1 MPKPPVTPPTPEA
14 AARLFPEPYDEPE
27 VDLQPIL
34 GLQGQDQALTPT
46 QDPQEGSQP
55 AQDRP
60 QPAKTDPRSTTL
72 IVSAAPLPPDRP
84 TRVCTVCLEEK
95 FKRGDFY
102 SGQHVCLSCKAKQQA
117 AQLAAKTEAR
127 RLAKETTKVM
137 RAQARKAAVDKKTRT
152 ERIAQV
158 SAQDAELAR
167 RTLAKRRLIEFTRR
181 FHPDYQAGWV
191 HRDVCRRLEQFLQD
205 VVDKKSP
212 RLMLFLPPRS
222 GKSQLASINFPA
234 WVLGQHPW
242 MEIISSSYAVSL
254 PITFSR
260 KVRELVQD
268 PAYQSIFPATH
279 LDRSS
284 ASAEAWLTTQGGG
297 YVASGVGTGITGKG
311 FNVGIIDDPIKDAEE
326 ADSETVREKVWDWY
340 SSTFYTRAAPGA
352 GILVVLTRW
361 HDADLAGKLLQ
372 RMKEDKAEGV
382 SNLDDW
388 QVISYPAIA
397 VTDEYVNP
405 DGSITE
411 EPKAANAI
419 KVRSKGEA
427 LHPERFPLER
437 LERIKQTLQP
447 RHWSALYQQRPTADE
462 GSFFQKSMFRFH
474 TQPPPK
480 GTLRVLSAWDL
491 AIGTKDQNDWTV
503 GTILGMDYLEQLY
516 VLDVIRFKGDADKI
530 AEAIVTSAARWGVEL
545 VGIERGQLEMA
556 IGPTLRRKMRDK
568 KAAFALAEGD
578 NALVPITDKMS
589 RARPL
594 QGLMQQGR
602 VFFDSSQPWC
612 EDLCQ
617 ELLRFPVSVHEDQV
631 DSLAWAARM
640 ALKTDPPKP
649 PKRATHNLE
658 SKLNRIL
665 SGMDKLNHMGA

>member
-1 MPKPPVTPPTPEA
+1 MPKLPESPIERLTPEA
-14 AARLFPEPYDEPE
+14 AAQLFPEPYDEPE

-34 GLQGQDQALTPT
+34 GLQGQD
-46 QDPQEGSQP
+46 
-55 AQDRP
+55 RP
-60 QPAKTDPRSTTL
+60 QAAQGANESTQRADVKTDPRSTTL
-72 IVSAAPLPPDRP
+72 IVSATPLPPDRP

-137 RAQARKAAVDKKTRT
+137 RAQAKKQAYDRKYDAEKR
-152 ERIAQV
+152 AQV

-268 PAYQSIFPATH
+268 PAYQAMFPHTH

-311 FNVGIIDDPIKDAEE
+311 FNIGIIDDPIKDAEE

-372 RMKEDKAEGV
+372 RMKEDKAEGS
-382 SNLDDW
+382 SNLDEW
-388 QVISYPAIA
+388 QVISYPALAIS
-397 VTDEYVNP
+397 DEWVNV

-411 EPKAANAI
+411 EPKTPQAI

-427 LHPERFPLER
+427 LHPERFPVER

-462 GSFFQKSMFRFH
+462 GTFFQKSMVRYH
-474 TQPPPK
+474 NSPPPK
-480 GTLRVLSAWDL
+480 ETLKVFACWDL
-491 AIGTKDQNDWTV
+491 AVSQKQTADYTAGVIAG
-503 GTILGMDYLEQLY
+503 LDYLDQLY
-516 VLDVIRFKGDADKI
+516 ILDVIHFRGDADKI
-530 AEAIVTSAARWGVEL
+530 AEAIVTSAVRWGVEL
-545 VGIERGQLEMA
+545 VGIEKGQLELA
-556 IGPTLRRKMRDK
+556 IKPTLTRMMRDK
-568 KAAFALAEGD
+568 RVTFALAEGE

-602 VFFDSSQPWC
+602 VFIDSSQPWS
-612 EDLCQ
+612 EDLVDQ
-617 ELLRFPVSVHEDQV
+617 LLRFPVGIHDDMV
-631 DSLAWAARM
+631 DACAYLARM
-640 ALKTDPPKP
+640 ALKMDPPKP
-649 PKRATHNLE
+649 PKRPTHTLE
-658 SKLNRIL
+658 SKLSRLI
-665 SGMDKLNHMGA
+665 SDVGRLNTHMGA